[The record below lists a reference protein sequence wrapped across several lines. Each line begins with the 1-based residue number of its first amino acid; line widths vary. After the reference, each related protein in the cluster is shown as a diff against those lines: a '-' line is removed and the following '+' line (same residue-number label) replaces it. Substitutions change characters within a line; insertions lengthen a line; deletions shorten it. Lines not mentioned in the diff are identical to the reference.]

1 MFAPRGKGYDSDSED
16 EGQRLTPSPGATSS
30 VVSLQS
36 SGRARKEKPSLG
48 AGGNN
53 ADDKKKKKIK
63 LPPQHSIDKIWERF
77 SKKTFTKA
85 LSILPFEPVPAS
97 TSSERANE
105 LLWAGYERAADEC
118 RRKVRKIIQ
127 ECKRV
132 NQRYRDPG
140 FDLDWD
146 LKWEKGN
153 TLNYLGKT
161 KFALN
166 TSTLQDPSSTVPKA
180 VKRVHEIFDNPTF
193 MKNVNGSDVKQ
204 GGLGDCWL
212 MASMSGLANVE
223 GAIQRTCVEY
233 NTRIGIY
240 GFVFYRDGEWIY
252 SIIDDKL
259 FLKSP
264 NWDNR
269 SMQRDLLQ
277 QIEREEAEMVY
288 RKTYQTG
295 SKALFFGQN
304 KDQNETWVPL
314 LEKAYAK
321 AHGDYASL
329 AGGWIGEG
337 LEDLSSGVTTELL
350 TSDILD
356 TDVFWDNELNNSNK
370 EFLFGCSTGLLDGG
384 TGTRDGI
391 QERHAYNVVET
402 RTLKDGTRLVKLRN
416 PWGAKGRGI
425 WEGAYSDGSKEWNRQ
440 VQEELG
446 HSFGSDSVFWITYDD
461 LLRKFQHVDRTRLFS
476 DPDWRVSQR
485 WIGVDVPWRAQ
496 YHEKFHVKLTR
507 DSPLVLVLSQ
517 LDDRYFKG
525 LRGQYVFDLHFRVH
539 EQGRPDAE
547 DYIVR
552 SHANYLME
560 RSVGVEL
567 PDMAAGNYSIWIC
580 VSGERL
586 NGSSSVEE
594 VVARECRAR
603 VENEKLAQVGRA
615 YDLAHSKAAAHLAEV
630 ARQRRACDHSKADEE
645 RKKER
650 KANWERRR
658 LQTVVH
664 KKQRDKNLAKRE
676 RRKKERREAAEKK
689 KAEEEAAKLAAEP
702 KVEEKK
708 AEDVK
713 TDDADKSQTEK
724 PAAETAETPAD
735 EPNATDEDVVVETPT
750 NADEPNNEADK
761 QAVDTKPT
769 HIDAPTDPSSS
780 SECKQDA
787 ESITSSDSSPQDTP
801 MDTPQSEKSDTVT
814 PGPDTDNGSSE
825 KVPVPPVTGGPPPE
839 PESTDSKATNT
850 LPIVCQYHKEQQ
862 AEAQKQL
869 LAAQEEQKK
878 LEQQQREQQEHQQ
891 QQQAQNQR
899 DPYSEDDSSDSPV
912 SDWDDL
918 FDSSDDDTANPKV
931 QLREQTA
938 AAQAAGLPN
947 PVLVDVDE
955 TDNED
960 ARAEPWNAVCVVG
973 FRVYSK
979 DEALELRVVM
989 EGGGLSEG
997 GMGEKGEMDLDDAM
1011 NNAGGARSEVKKD
1024 ETNKEDG
1031 GGELAKYATIVSKDG
1046 EEYEKAAVP
1055 PVSTKDGED
1064 KS

>member
-1 MFAPRGKGYDSDSED
+1 M
-16 EGQRLTPSPGATSS
+16 
-30 VVSLQS
+30 
-36 SGRARKEKPSLG
+36 LG
-48 AGGNN
+48 AGGNNN

-63 LPPQHSIDKIWERF
+63 LPPQQSIDKIWERF

-85 LSILPFEPVPAS
+85 LSVLPFEPVPAS
-97 TSSERANE
+97 KSSERANE

-118 RRKVRKIIQ
+118 RRKVRRIIH

-146 LKWEKGN
+146 LKWEQGN
-153 TLNYLGKT
+153 TLNFLGKT

-180 VKRVHEIFDNPTF
+180 VKRVHEIFEKPTF

-204 GGLGDCWL
+204 GSLGDCWI
-212 MASMSGLANVE
+212 MASMSGLANVQ

-277 QIEREEAEMVY
+277 QIEREEAEAVY

-356 TDVFWDNELNNSNK
+356 TDLLWDNELNNSNK
-370 EFLFGCSTGLLDGG
+370 EFLFGCSTGILDGG

-416 PWGAKGRGI
+416 PWGAKKSGI
-425 WEGAYSDGSKEWNRQ
+425 WEGPYSDGSKEWNGD

-461 LLRKFQHVDRTRLFS
+461 LLRKFQHLDRTRLFR
-476 DPDWRVSQR
+476 DGDWRVSQR
-485 WIGVDVPWRAQ
+485 WIGVDVPWHAQ
-496 YHEKFHVKLTR
+496 YHEKFHVRLTQA
-507 DSPLVLVLSQ
+507 SPLVLVLSQ

-525 LRGQYVFDLHFRVH
+525 LRGEYVFDLHFRVH

-560 RSVGVEL
+560 RAVGVEL

-580 VSGERL
+580 VAAQRVA
-586 NGSSSVEE
+586 GSSSVEE

-603 VENEKLAQVGRA
+603 RENEKLAQVGRA

-630 ARQRRACDHSKADEE
+630 ARQRRACDHDKASEV

-650 KANWERRR
+650 KTNWDRRR
-658 LQTVVH
+658 MQAAIQ

-676 RRKKERREAAEKK
+676 RRKNERRDAAEKK
-689 KAEEEAAKLAAEP
+689 KAEATAKTGSGKGEAEENASATTNAATGDPKALAELKDAEP
-702 KVEEKK
+702 VDVKAEQSTEELDKGITGAKSPQIDVSLNDGPSSEEKHGS
-708 AEDVK
+708 DGM
-713 TDDADKSQTEK
+713 TFS
-724 PAAETAETPAD
+724 
-735 EPNATDEDVVVETPT
+735 N
-750 NADEPNNEADK
+750 
-761 QAVDTKPT
+761 
-769 HIDAPTDPSSS
+769 
-780 SECKQDA
+780 
-787 ESITSSDSSPQDTP
+787 DSSREGTP
-801 MDTPQSEKSDTVT
+801 MDTPKSEKSITVT
-814 PGPDTDNGSSE
+814 PAPEENNNAGNE
-825 KVPVPPVTGGPPPE
+825 KVPVPPLTGGPPLDE
-839 PESTDSKATNT
+839 PDAKPSATTCNS
-850 LPIVCQYHKEQQ
+850 LPIVCQYHKDQQ

-869 LAAQEEQKK
+869 LATQEEQKK
-878 LEQQQREQQEHQQ
+878 NQQ
-891 QQQAQNQR
+891 QQQPQR
-899 DPYSEDDSSDSPV
+899 DPYSEDDSSDTPV
-912 SDWDDL
+912 SDWEGL

-931 QLREQTA
+931 QLRLQTA
-938 AAQAAGLPN
+938 NAQAAGLPN
-947 PVLVDVDE
+947 PVLVDIDE
-955 TDNED
+955 TED
-960 ARAEPWNAVCVVG
+960 ESTRPEPWNAVCVVG

-989 EGGGLSEG
+989 EGAGLAEG
-997 GMGEKGEMDLDDAM
+997 GMGEKGELDLDDAA
-1011 NNAGGARSEVKKD
+1011 NNAGGLRGDASR
-1024 ETNKEDG
+1024 EDG
-1031 GGELAKYATIVSKDG
+1031 AEMAKYATIVSKDG
-1046 EEYEKAAVP
+1046 EEFEKAAVP
-1055 PVSTKDGED
+1055 PVPTKDEAHKESSSID
-1064 KS
+1064 ESITIEEASQ